1 MAALPV
7 TSRDDGVA
15 VAVRLTPKASANRI
29 DGLAPGE
36 DGSTTLR
43 ARVTAAPE
51 NGKANAALIK
61 LLAKAWKLPKTAL
74 TVTAGALPMTAFYGG
89 TVNVDYTVT
98 NLGASP
104 SGQTSVTM
112 VLSPDAMPGPND
124 QTLGSETVM
133 PLQPGA

>member
-1 MAALPV
+1 LEEATIVAALPV
-7 TSRDDGVA
+7 TLRDDGVT
-15 VAVRLTPKASANRI
+15 VAVRLTPEASANRL

-74 TVTAGALPMTAFYGG
+74 TVSAGAKDRRKTIHVAGDPDILLPH
-89 TVNVDYTVT
+89 
-98 NLGASP
+98 
-104 SGQTSVTM
+104 
-112 VLSPDAMPGPND
+112 
-124 QTLGSETVM
+124 
-133 PLQPGA
+133 LQHWLEAHHD

>member
-29 DGLAPGE
+29 DGLTPVA
-36 DGSTTLR
+36 DGVALR

-74 TVTAGALPMTAFYGG
+74 TVAAGAKDRRKTIHVAGDPAILLPRIQHWLEAH
-89 TVNVDYTVT
+89 
-98 NLGASP
+98 
-104 SGQTSVTM
+104 
-112 VLSPDAMPGPND
+112 ND
-124 QTLGSETVM
+124 
-133 PLQPGA
+133 